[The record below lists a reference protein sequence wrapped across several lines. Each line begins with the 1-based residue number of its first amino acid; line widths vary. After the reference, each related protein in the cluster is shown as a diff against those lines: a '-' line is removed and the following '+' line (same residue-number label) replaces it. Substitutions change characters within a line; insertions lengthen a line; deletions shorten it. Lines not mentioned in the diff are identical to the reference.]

1 MITQFDGILTQ
12 VVLSQYEIE
21 VPNGYNLKRIDQKKP
36 PCSPFIIGVCTSY
49 KAIAIVWKSNWK
61 IFGLFLGFLSS
72 IVYVQ
77 RFIVAGISSSVCSKK
92 YSSTGWPIST
102 QANRRR
108 KKNIYQKKIPCVI
121 ILNVKKKKSR
131 QKRLKF

>member
-1 MITQFDGILTQ
+1 LTQFFKPVREVSKWYDLIDKLCETNLT
-12 VVLSQYEIE
+12 
-21 VPNGYNLKRIDQKKP
+21 KKP
-36 PCSPFIIGVCTSY
+36 PCSPFIIGAT
-49 KAIAIVWKSNWK
+49 AIVWKSNWK

-77 RFIVAGISSSVCSKK
+77 RFIVVFRH
-92 YSSTGWPIST
+92 
-102 QANRRR
+102 QFVR
-108 KKNIYQKKIPCVI
+108 KNIPALVDQFLLKPIIGGKKAYQKKIPCVI